1 MRIHKTTKFVLF
13 KATDEVSREN
23 LHKIL
28 TVLLDTIREQEEANN
43 DRGKEGNGKETA
55 DVTSKLF

>member
-1 MRIHKTTKFVLF
+1 MRIHKTTQFVLF
-13 KATDEVSREN
+13 NATDEVSKEN

-43 DRGKEGNGKETA
+43 DRGKDGNGKESA